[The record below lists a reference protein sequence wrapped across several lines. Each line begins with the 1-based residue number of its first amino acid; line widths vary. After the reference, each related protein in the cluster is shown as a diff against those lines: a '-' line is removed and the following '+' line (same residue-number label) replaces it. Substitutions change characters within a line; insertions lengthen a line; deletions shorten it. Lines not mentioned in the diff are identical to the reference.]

1 MVASRR
7 SDRRIVGV
15 AAGLLAVPAL
25 VLLVRA
31 ARATWVPSSD
41 WAAIEART
49 RDVWTS
55 HASLVGPYS
64 RYGWNHPGP
73 LLFYVLA
80 VPYRLLGSQPH
91 GLFVGVALDQEA
103 DASGDATR
111 RRCGR
116 LQRGVETRNVPETS
130 SAALI
135 A

>member
-1 MVASRR
+1 RR

-15 AAGLLAVPAL
+15 AAGLPAVPVL

-31 ARATWVPSSD
+31 ARATWAPSSD

-49 RDVWTS
+49 RDVWSS

-80 VPYRLLGSQPH
+80 LPYRLLGGQPH
-91 GLFVGVALDQEA
+91 GLFVGALAHNAAAFTFIGVILLQPGRIPGVATGLDA
-103 DASGDATR
+103 
-111 RRCGR
+111 
-116 LQRGVETRNVPETS
+116 
-130 SAALI
+130 
-135 A
+135 